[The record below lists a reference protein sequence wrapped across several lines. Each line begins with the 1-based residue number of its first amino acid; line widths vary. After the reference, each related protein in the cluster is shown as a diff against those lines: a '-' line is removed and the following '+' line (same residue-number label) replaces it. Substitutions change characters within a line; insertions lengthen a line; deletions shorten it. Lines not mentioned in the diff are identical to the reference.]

1 MKKFSKR
8 KKAWLEKIKEEQKYG
23 LDDAIVL
30 LKEFSKLKFNSTVD
44 VIFLLGIDPSKGEQS
59 VKGSCV
65 LPHGTGKTVKVL
77 VFAKGEKEK
86 EARESGADFAG
97 NQELIDKI
105 QEGWLDFDRVVAT
118 PDMMSE
124 VSKIGKILGPK
135 GLMPNPKMD
144 TVTMDVA
151 GAIKRIK
158 KGQVEFRNDKAA
170 NIHTSVGK
178 IDFSIENL
186 KENILSM
193 VESVTK
199 LKPATSKGIYLQKL
213 HLSSTM
219 GPGIEINL
227 QDLN

>member
-1 MKKFSKR
+1 MKILFK
-8 KKAWLEKIKEEQKYG
+8 KIKEEQKYG
-23 LDDAIVL
+23 SDAIVL